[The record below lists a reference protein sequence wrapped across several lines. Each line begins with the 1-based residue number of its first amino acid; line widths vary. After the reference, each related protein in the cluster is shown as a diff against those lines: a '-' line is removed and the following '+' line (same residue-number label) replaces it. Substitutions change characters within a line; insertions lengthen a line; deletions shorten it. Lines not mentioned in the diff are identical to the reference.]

1 MEYTI
6 LKTLYH
12 PEMKTAGIGKMVPAV
27 YFNVLAKHKK
37 TEFLQNR
44 SDRQLKPPSS
54 FLNSEVSTV
63 NVG

>member
-27 YFNVLAKHKK
+27 YFNVLAKQKK
-37 TEFLQNR
+37 Q
-44 SDRQLKPPSS
+44 SS
-54 FLNSEVSTV
+54 FRIGVTDSLSRRPAF
-63 NVG
+63 